1 MFAGFKKFGKVLT
14 FTPGNNDTLGVGQG
28 SLSKGAMMY
37 ALLAIFSITLNK
49 SDAGTTTLSAADKRT
64 LLGRFTVDMRY
75 GHRLQRIPY
84 PNVDA
89 ERVRREGLGQMD
101 SEVLWYSDA
110 TVGLGKTIAASTDTT
125 MKFGLLIPTGGRG
138 RDPRKPHY
146 RGMGPSQVKTVQL
159 QISQSSSTA
168 AVTGTTVTLKA
179 ATNTTVTLIPICTPE
194 KFDRWSYIPELKER
208 SEPNFEAT
216 LEDGMWLRVTENT
229 AAHASSALTEI
240 DQKIGDAVICEQSDP
255 DDMYAVFDAEN
266 DAFGST
272 NSDLTGLETL
282 LYQVPNGVP
291 EDQIPT
297 GPYNFRN
304 QRQEITTNYKFRG
317 VVIPVVSSEEIAAD
331 VEHVAKNIR
340 RKSLVAI
347 SVPALERRAH
357 ALPTRLAPFQPFAL
371 VDFND
376 SEASSFAG
384 LAASVTEGTRA
395 EPSIPKALRDAAQ
408 ARVAAYKAAGGVE
421 AKAQEDVAKE
431 IARQIPGAFASG
443 AGAKGQRTT
452 LTYERVRATVGA
464 S

>member
-1 MFAGFKKFGKVLT
+1 MFSGFKKFGKVLT
-14 FTPGNNDTLGVGQG
+14 FTPGNNDTLGVGQARIAKG
-28 SLSKGAMMY
+28 SMMY

-49 SDAGTTTLSAADKRT
+49 SDAGTTTLAAADKRT
-64 LLGRFTVDMRY
+64 LLGRFNLDLRY
-75 GHRLQRIPY
+75 GHRQQRNPY

-89 ERVRREGLGQMD
+89 ERVRREQLGQMD
-101 SEVLWYSDA
+101 QEVFWYSD
-110 TVGLGKTIAASTDTT
+110 TSIGLGKTIAASTDTT
-125 MKFGLLIPTGGRG
+125 MKFGLVIPLGGRS
-138 RDPRKPHY
+138 RDPKKPHY
-146 RGMGPSQVKTVQL
+146 RGMGPSQVQTLQL
-159 QISQSSSTA
+159 QISQSSSAA

-179 ATNTTVTLIPICTPE
+179 ATNTTVTLIPICCPE
-194 KFDRWSYIPELKER
+194 KFDRWSYVPELKER

-229 AAHASSALTEI
+229 AALASSALTDI
-240 DQKIGDAVICEQSDP
+240 DIKIGDHVICEQADP
-255 DDMYAVFDAEN
+255 DDMYAAFDAEN

-272 NSDLTGLETL
+272 NSDLSGLETP
-282 LYQVPNGVP
+282 LYQVPNNVP

-297 GPYNFRN
+297 GPFNFRN
-304 QRQEITTNYKFRG
+304 QRQEITSNYKFRG
-317 VVIPVVSSEEIAAD
+317 VVIPVVSAEEVAAD

-340 RKSLVAI
+340 KKSLVAI

-384 LAASVTEGTRA
+384 LAASATEGTRA
-395 EPSIPKALRDAAQ
+395 EPSIPKVLREAAQ
-408 ARVAAYKAAGGVE
+408 AKVAAYKAAGGVE
-421 AKAQEDVAKE
+421 AKAQDDVAKE

-443 AGAKGQRTT
+443 AGARGQRTT
-452 LTYERVRATVGA
+452 LNYERIRSTLGA